1 MSFTSPFTGDVIQPT
16 DVSYASYTIGTDL
29 VLTWPVGSNG
39 ISNVAARV
47 MEITATTSGLSV
59 IMPPANQVSVGQDA
73 LIRNLGSNTFTI
85 QDNAGGT
92 IIALVGGKAEYIYVT
107 NNSTVAGTWGI
118 IAFGTGTS
126 SADASTLAGLGLM
139 AISTTLNQ
147 THPVESITNE
157 YTFTAGD
164 RAQTAVWASGAGT
177 ATLPLASTLGNN
189 WFVLFKNNG
198 TGSYVI
204 STSGSDLF
212 DGASN
217 KTYQPNE
224 SSFIVC
230 DGSQFVSI
238 GYGQSNI
245 YSFSANIIPITS
257 GAYTI
262 NSSQASSLIQEF
274 VGTLTG
280 NVTVTFPPVVN
291 LYVISNQATNGTF
304 TIKIQTGLGN
314 QYVIPAGAT
323 VSVVCDGTNFFN
335 ANTVQ
340 VGATT
345 LSVIDGSVGVPAI
358 NFANETNTGIWRPG
372 AGTLGISILGVNQFR
387 LTANGIECGTF

>member
-16 DVSYASYTIGTDL
+16 DVSYASYIIGTDL

-39 ISNVAARV
+39 TSNVAARV

-147 THPVESITNE
+147 THPVESITNG

-198 TGSYVI
+198 TGSYEI

-217 KTYQPNE
+217 KTYQPDE

-245 YSFSANIIPITS
+245 YSFSANIFPITS

-274 VGTLTG
+274 EGTLTG

>member
-85 QDNAGGT
+85 KDNAGGT

-147 THPVESITNE
+147 THPVESITNG

-198 TGSYVI
+198 TGSYEI

-217 KTYQPNE
+217 KTYQPDE

-245 YSFSANIIPITS
+245 YSFSANIFPITS

-304 TIKIQTGLGN
+304 TVKIQTGLGN

-340 VGATT
+340 VGATS

-372 AGTLGISILGVNQFR
+372 AGTLGISILGVNKFR

>member
-85 QDNAGGT
+85 KDNAGGT

-147 THPVESITNE
+147 THPVESITNG

-217 KTYQPNE
+217 KTYQPDE

-245 YSFSANIIPITS
+245 YSFSANIFPITS

-262 NSSQASSLIQEF
+262 NSNQATSLIQEF

-340 VGATT
+340 VGATS

-372 AGTLGISILGVNQFR
+372 AGTLGISILGVNKFR

>member
-47 MEITATTSGLSV
+47 MEITATTTGLSV

-85 QDNAGGT
+85 KDNAGGT

-147 THPVESITNE
+147 THPVESIING

-217 KTYQPNE
+217 KTYQPDE

-245 YSFSANIIPITS
+245 YSFSANIFPVTS

-340 VGATT
+340 VGATS

-358 NFANETNTGIWRPG
+358 NFANETNTGIWRPS
-372 AGTLGISILGVNQFR
+372 AGTLGISILGVNKFR